1 MNEILVVKIPVKKKG
16 ESVHMKKVVAMYEQE
31 EAYGKNLAEYV
42 NRKENMPFELQV
54 FSQADK
60 LSDYLQG
67 HTPVSYTHLYLTK
80 KHRLNTCQQPR

>member
-54 FSQADK
+54 FS
-60 LSDYLQG
+60 L
-67 HTPVSYTHLYLTK
+67 TPSSIS
-80 KHRLNTCQQPR
+80 